1 MSVARS
7 LLALVLLPA
16 ALALS
21 SCGLVESIAEDFV
34 DDQDVT
40 LFAASGLSGSVV
52 RTTGGTD
59 VSAQPDVL
67 AAGDLVAGTQVLGVI
82 AIRIDG
88 TQQPDKTSLDS
99 IRLRFWVEV
108 SSGDPAPLG
117 PLVVSHLPDHPDLP
131 LAVGQVP
138 HPPGNDIATITDV
151 TTSGWREVNVTSAF
165 LSDWNSDDTVS
176 AFAVRLATPTDG
188 DATADV
194 IALQGDDDGSGNPA
208 VPHVILHFGVDL

>member
-1 MSVARS
+1 MPFARH
-7 LLALVLLPA
+7 LALLLLLPA
-16 ALALS
+16 TLALS
-21 SCGLVESIAEDFV
+21 SCGLVESIVEDYV
-34 DDQDVT
+34 DNQDVT
-40 LFAASGLSGSVV
+40 LFAATGLSGSIT

-59 VSAQPDVL
+59 VAAQPDVL

-108 SSGDPAPLG
+108 SSGDPGPLG
-117 PLVVSHLPDHPDLP
+117 PIVVSHLPDHPDLP

-138 HPPGNDIATITDV
+138 HPPGNDIATIDDV
-151 TTSGWREVNVTSAF
+151 STSGWREVNVTSAF
-165 LSDWNSDDTVS
+165 LSDWNSDDKVS

-194 IALQGDDDGSGNPA
+194 IALEGNDGNGDPA